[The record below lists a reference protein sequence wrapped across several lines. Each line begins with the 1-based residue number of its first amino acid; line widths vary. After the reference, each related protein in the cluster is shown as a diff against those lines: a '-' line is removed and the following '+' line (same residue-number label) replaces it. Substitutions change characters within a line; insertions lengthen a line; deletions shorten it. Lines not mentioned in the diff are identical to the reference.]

1 MKLNYNSIE
10 IEGIDTS
17 DYPDFCDAYISY
29 AEFENG
35 IQLDDDQLDVL
46 NEDSDLV
53 YNETIKKVF

>member
-35 IQLDDDQLDVL
+35 IPLDDDQLDVL